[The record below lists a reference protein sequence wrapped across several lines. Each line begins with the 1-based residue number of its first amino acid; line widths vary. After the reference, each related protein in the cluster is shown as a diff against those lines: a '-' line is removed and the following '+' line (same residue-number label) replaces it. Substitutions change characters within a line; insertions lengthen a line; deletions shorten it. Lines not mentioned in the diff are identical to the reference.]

1 MRRSVP
7 KLETARRCSSP
18 RRPHPVERFRRNDE
32 SLLVCSVLRG
42 GRLTEVRLV
51 ALTTAA
57 RQSPRHVAL
66 TTRVKTFRDAGRT
79 LERKPAAM
87 AKLEGGPGQRRL
99 AETLLRKLLDFAR
112 RLGLGHP
119 MTSLR
124 RLFSQITRSATIQL
138 WLRSN
143 EPPPVR
149 QGSSLSLSGGNSTIV
164 PAW

>member
-66 TTRVKTFRDAGRT
+66 TTRVKTSRDAWPNRSLLNHELVSRSDLALAAQLSFRQLCFGRERVERT

-87 AKLEGGPGQRRL
+87 AKLEGGPGQRRMT
-99 AETLLRKLLDFAR
+99 ETLLRKLLDFAR
-112 RLGLGHP
+112 RRGLGHP

-124 RLFSQITRSATIQL
+124 RLF
-138 WLRSN
+138 
-143 EPPPVR
+143 P
-149 QGSSLSLSGGNSTIV
+149 
-164 PAW
+164 